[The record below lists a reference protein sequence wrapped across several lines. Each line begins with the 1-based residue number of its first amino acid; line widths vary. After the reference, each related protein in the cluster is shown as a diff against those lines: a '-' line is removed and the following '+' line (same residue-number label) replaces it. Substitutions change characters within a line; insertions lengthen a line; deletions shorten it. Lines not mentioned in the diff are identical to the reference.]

1 MRQLLKSLSIGA
13 VTGAITYFASVHAIA
28 YTAAI
33 AVPPGF
39 PLAAWQAL
47 VVFGLGATLVAF
59 LVHAAAVWLFSFRVI
74 PALVGFFAVV
84 VVALAVEGLLP
95 TGGNALAG
103 WFVGASLAS
112 AVGRWLKPDSALKPG
127 PLRGT
132 P

>member
-1 MRQLLKSLSIGA
+1 M
-13 VTGAITYFASVHAIA
+13 HAIA

-84 VVALAVEGLLP
+84 VAALVVEGLLP
-95 TGGNALAG
+95 TGGNALAA